1 MVAPSLA
8 RGLNAAGLFGCSL
21 ILLVAFW
28 YQIVLGELP
37 CPLCVLQRAA
47 FTAAGLGLVLNICDR
62 PRPSHYAIVTLSAVV
77 GSVISARQTALHIA
91 PGTGTYG
98 EALFGLHFYV
108 WALISF
114 VAIIVGVAIM
124 SLWDGQFATE
134 PATRRGE
141 AASVLGQ
148 PIGPEPAGL
157 PGARAGALG
166 LSVVFLFLAV
176 ALANA
181 ASTFA
186 ECGLSLCPDNPVSYE
201 MIDRLLG
208 R

>member
-1 MVAPSLA
+1 MVVPSLA
-8 RGLNAAGLFGCSL
+8 RALNAAGLLGCSL

-62 PRPSHYAIVTLSAVV
+62 PRPSHYAIVILSAVI
-77 GSVISARQTALHIA
+77 GGAISARQTALHIA

-108 WALISF
+108 WALIAF
-114 VAIIVGVAIM
+114 VGIIVGIAILC
-124 SLWDGQFATE
+124 LWDAQFAPE
-134 PATRRGE
+134 PPARRAE
-141 AASVLGQ
+141 PVFVLGQ
-148 PIGPEPAGL
+148 TMVTETTSL
-157 PGARAGALG
+157 PGARAGAFG
-166 LSVVFLFLAV
+166 LATVFLFLAV

-181 ASTFA
+181 GSTFA
-186 ECGLSLCPDNPVSYE
+186 ECGLGLCPDNPVSYE